1 MYSNIRS
8 RSLSLSPLIT
18 ITRCHHPQNLIKST
32 TTIINSSSHSF
43 TSTQSIKS
51 TPFST
56 KSSPSS
62 SSSPKK
68 EKQTLQSYNDQ
79 KQSLKQYRT
88 NLYNNKQTRQ
98 SNLPKR
104 RLNSPKN
111 VKKQIFHSWFNTKTQ
126 TELYYNREAKRNNQ
140 DWKMKVG
147 IMIERLPVVTED
159 KEDWELDYMYMKAE
173 YDRER
178 AIVYP
183 KEIAGFENDPE
194 ETKVLTIEEIYGEYH
209 PCTNINF

>member
-8 RSLSLSPLIT
+8 RSLSLSSLVTT
-18 ITRCHHPQNLIKST
+18 ITGCHHHHHPQHLIKST
-32 TTIINSSSHSF
+32 TSIST
-43 TSTQSIKS
+43 TSTLSF
-51 TPFST
+51 FST
-56 KSSPSS
+56 KSSPSTT
-62 SSSPKK
+62 KK

-88 NLYNNKQTRQ
+88 TLFNSKQSRQ

-111 VKKQIFHSWFNTKTQ
+111 VKKQIFHSWFNNKRK

-140 DWKMKVG
+140 EWRMKVG

-159 KEDWELDYMYMKAE
+159 KEDWELEYMYMKAE

-194 ETKVLTIEEIYGEYH
+194 EMKVLTIEEIYGE
-209 PCTNINF
+209 CAKC